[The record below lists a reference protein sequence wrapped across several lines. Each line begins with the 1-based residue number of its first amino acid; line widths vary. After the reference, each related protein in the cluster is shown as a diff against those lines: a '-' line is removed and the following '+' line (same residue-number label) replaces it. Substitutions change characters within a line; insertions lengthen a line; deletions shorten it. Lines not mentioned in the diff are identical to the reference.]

1 MLRLEKPEVKDYWYE
16 QKIQSDPKTMS
27 YNKGYEVTYKGYH
40 YDTGCIDFEEK
51 DLAKTYAKR
60 HQKNIFLFYLKNT
73 TTNEYVG
80 YTNYY
85 YNEEE
90 KRYECGI
97 LIEASKRGKGYAKEG
112 LQLLCNEDKRN
123 GIKALY
129 DSFEKDRP
137 GIHIFK
143 ELGFQ
148 IIEEKTWL
156 KDGQEV
162 TGIIVCKEL

>member
-1 MLRLEKPEVKDYWYE
+1 MNKKF
-16 QKIQSDPKTMS
+16 KTMS
-27 YNKGYEVTYKGYH
+27 YNKGYH

-80 YTNYY
+80 YTNYTNYY

-112 LQLLCNEDKRN
+112 LQLLCNEAKRN

>member
-16 QKIQSDPKTMS
+16 QKIQSDPKTMN

-51 DLAKTYAKR
+51 DWAKTYAKR

-97 LIEASKRGKGYAKEG
+97 LIEASKRGKGYAKEDCNYFAMRPKEMASK
-112 LQLLCNEDKRN
+112 LCMTVLKK
-123 GIKALY
+123 IVQV
-129 DSFEKDRP
+129 F
-137 GIHIFK
+137 IF
-143 ELGFQ
+143 
-148 IIEEKTWL
+148 L
-156 KDGQEV
+156 KN
-162 TGIIVCKEL
+162 